1 MTTPQQ
7 QYKAPSADDFL
18 MGGGGAPTAK
28 FPTPGTTV
36 GGHIT
41 EKPTV
46 EQQRDISTGDAK
58 FWSDGNPMMQLVVT
72 VQTTERDPEIEDDD
86 GRRRL
91 FVKGQMKQAI
101 ADAVRAVGGKG
112 LEVGG
117 TLTVTYSHDGE
128 VKQRGFNP
136 PKQYRAQ
143 YTPAATN
150 ALHTP
155 DPGVAAP
162 QPQQY
167 AAPAAPAA
175 TPAPPAVPGLTPEQ
189 LQAAM
194 ANPATAALL
203 QQQQAAAA
211 AAAGQAPQPATPT
224 PAAAPAPAPSGDVP
238 QF

>member
-7 QYKAPSADDFL
+7 SQQMPSADDFL

-28 FPTPGTTV
+28 FPTPGTAV
-36 GGHIT
+36 GGRIT

-46 EQQRDISTGDAK
+46 EQQRDISTGDKK

-72 VQTTERDPEIEDDD
+72 VQTEERDPAIEEDD

-91 FVKGQMKQAI
+91 FVKGQMKNAV
-101 ADAVRAVGGKG
+101 ADAVRAAGGRG

-117 TLTVTYSHDGE
+117 ILTVTYSHDGTPS
-128 VKQRGFNP
+128 QRGFNP
-136 PKQYRAQ
+136 PKQYSAT
-143 YTPAATN
+143 YVVAATV
-150 ALHTP
+150 ALNTP
-155 DPGVAAP
+155 DPAG
-162 QPQQY
+162 QPQQQY
-167 AAPAAPAA
+167 APAPQQYQAPG
-175 TPAPPAVPGLTPEQ
+175 PAPVTQAVPGLTPEQ

-203 QQQQAAAA
+203 AQQQAAS
-211 AAAGQAPQPATPT
+211 AT
-224 PAAAPAPAPSGDVP
+224 PAPAAPGDVP